1 MRNARAVTG
10 STQALPRNLIS
21 IGWLT
26 HRAAILDIGLDVEA

>member
-1 MRNARAVTG
+1 MLPLSLARI
-10 STQALPRNLIS
+10 SIRYHDLIS